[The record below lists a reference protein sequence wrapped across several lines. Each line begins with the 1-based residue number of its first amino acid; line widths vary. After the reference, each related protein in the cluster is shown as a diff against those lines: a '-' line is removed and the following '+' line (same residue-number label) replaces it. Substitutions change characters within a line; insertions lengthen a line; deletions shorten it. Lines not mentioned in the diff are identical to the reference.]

1 MELKTK
7 YQYTNFI
14 YPYLIDETKY
24 QKYILRLLKYKD
36 FKLKIFEKEKDLDIY
51 NFFVPKMR
59 DELFPTFE
67 LRGEKLREFGK
78 MSFEE
83 QSKYLARHHMI
94 CFEYYM
100 EKNIQGKM
108 IEKEGI
114 FFDIEKIEIISFDTG
129 VCFLCLKAQVDDTD
143 NFSDVL
149 DFNYRFKFLSS
160 EFSNLKDYEKIKL
173 QTSTF
178 KDVSSIND
186 FIKNVTGINIK
197 NNLIDEEPI
206 GDSQFYNFSYLC
218 IESDKWNEKNSFSE
232 IQNEFLKYA
241 NVLPSTFISDFDK
254 ENMEQNL
261 HIIERMKYYKTAITK
276 SNCNLMCSGVDPSYY
291 TKLPYQ
297 YENQY
302 FYTYILALYKKIFLK
317 KLSSEFR
324 YYERIPKTRIKFV
337 KFVNRLW
344 DSEITSDDDGSLFYK
359 TLHKTLEID
368 DLYNELE
375 TKYNVLYKDLKIEKN
390 TNFFQITI
398 ILLIFSLIIN
408 TVNIIF
414 LMYLSK

>member
-24 QKYILRLLKYKD
+24 QKYILRLLKYKNCK
-36 FKLKIFEKEKDLDIY
+36 FKIFEKEKDLDIY

-59 DELFPTFE
+59 EELFPTFE
-67 LRGEKLREFGK
+67 LRGEELKAFQK
-78 MSFEE
+78 MSLEE
-83 QSKYLARHHMI
+83 QSKVISRYHMV
-94 CFEYYM
+94 CFDYYM

-108 IEKEGI
+108 DDEDGI
-114 FFDIEKIEIISFDTG
+114 FFDIEKIEIICFDTG
-129 VCFLCLKAQVDDTD
+129 ICFLMLKAQIDDTD
-143 NFSDVL
+143 SFSDVL

-186 FIKNVTGINIK
+186 FIKNITGITIK
-197 NNLIDEEPI
+197 STKPDEEPI
-206 GDSQFYNFSYLC
+206 GDSQFYNYSYVC
-218 IESDKWNEKNSFSE
+218 IESDKWNEKNDFES
-232 IQNEFLKYA
+232 IQTEFFKYA

-254 ENMEQNL
+254 HNIEQNL
-261 HIIERMKYYKTAITK
+261 HIIEKMKYYKTAVTK
-276 SNCNLMCSGVDPSYY
+276 TNCNMICSGIDTNNY

-302 FYTYILALYKKIFLK
+302 YYTYIVSLYKKIFLK
-317 KLSSEFR
+317 KLNSEFKA
-324 YYERIPKTRIKFV
+324 YEKMPKMRTKLMLFTKRIWEK
-337 KFVNRLW
+337 
-344 DSEITSDDDGSLFYK
+344 EITEDDTGSLFYR
-359 TLHKTLEID
+359 TVHKTLELD
-368 DLYNELE
+368 ELYDEIK
-375 TKYNVLYKDLKIEKN
+375 TKYEILYKDLNIDKSNVFYTI
-390 TNFFQITI
+390 II
-398 ILLIFSLIIN
+398 ILLIFSLCLN

-414 LMYLSK
+414 LMYLLS